1 MMSWIG
7 LNILADVVFGI
18 TENLRYN
25 NHHTR
30 PGNSSLIKTFSEH
43 VL

>member
-1 MMSWIG
+1 MMSWTG
-7 LNILADVVFGI
+7 LNKLADVVFGI

-25 NHHTR
+25 NHTWS
-30 PGNSSLIKTFSEH
+30 GNSSLIKNFSEL